1 VDGNEVS
8 DHTYMVVWFA
18 RFALRATGSA
28 EECSAAACLA
38 ERRGIVW
45 G

>member
-1 VDGNEVS
+1 MS
-8 DHTYMVVWFA
+8 DYTYMVVWFA
-18 RFALRATGSA
+18 RLALRATGSA
-28 EECSAAACLA
+28 EECSAAADLA